1 MPSIEA
7 MEIVNKL
14 FSGSKDLSAEVDDAM
29 KAISVQ
35 QLELKKQQIAK
46 TFLQP
51 EEEIEQDETDY
62 GDD

>member
-7 MEIVNKL
+7 LEIVNKL

-29 KAISVQ
+29 KAVSVGA
-35 QLELKKQQIAK
+35 LERKKQEIAK

-51 EEEIEQDETDY
+51 EEETEEDETDY
-62 GDD
+62 GND